1 MDKVVIS
8 VSRACLSMRQQMLII
23 LNSNTKQYNTL
34 WKGLS
39 VRLVALGLR
48 LRPQRAGLRL
58 AKKLVVFDVAPAN
71 RDLAELAPLA
81 PVGVDRPEP
90 PNEVAKENRSV

>member
-1 MDKVVIS
+1 M
-8 VSRACLSMRQQMLII
+8 
-23 LNSNTKQYNTL
+23 

-39 VRLVALGLR
+39 EKLAALGLR
-48 LRPQRAGLRL
+48 LRPHRAGFRL
-58 AKKLVVFDVAPAN
+58 ARKLVVLDVAPAN
-71 RDLAELAPLA
+71 RDLAELVLLA